1 MSPGPSVTRLR
12 RAYFVFQASANTTC
26 FVAVFFVYYGERV
39 GLSVPVI
46 LWLQSYFTTVRAVL
60 DVPLGAVADRHSR
73 RACLVAGNLALALGS
88 IGLVLWPTA
97 GMAGLAETVFAVA
110 SALRSGADAPFRYAA
125 LSAAG
130 AKHEYPRTESR
141 GQAVAAIASG
151 ASAMAGSL
159 LATLD
164 LRLPYVA
171 TIVAA
176 LGGCIVATTFPEV
189 RRSRHDRNTGALMRD
204 ALRMAGTRPEV
215 QWTIG
220 LAALAVAASHVYFF
234 LQQPYLQGLGVP
246 VAWFGL
252 IVAAS
257 KIVTAVVANAA
268 HRLDAHVG
276 RRGVAGTMI
285 AVPAVGLGAMA
296 VTATPVGAAW
306 LLSRGLLDGLWQPL
320 ANVYLNR
327 LVPSDVRA
335 TLLSLQ
341 SFVARLTLAA
351 ALALLGIA
359 TAHLGLPGAL
369 LAAAMVTAAVGSM
382 LLALAPRGLP
392 HAEPVIPEMG

>member
-1 MSPGPSVTRLR
+1 MSPGPSATRLR

-73 RACLVAGNLALALGS
+73 RACLVAGTLALALGS
-88 IGLVLWPTA
+88 LGLVLWPTA
-97 GMAGLAETVFAVA
+97 AMAVLAETVFAVA
-110 SALRSGADAPFRYAA
+110 SALRSGADAAFLYDA

-130 AKHEYPRTESR
+130 ATHEYPRAESR
-141 GQAVAAIASG
+141 GQAVAAIAAG

-171 TIVAA
+171 TVVAA
-176 LGGCIVATTFPEV
+176 LGGCIVAMTFPEA
-189 RRSRHDRNTGALMRD
+189 RRSRGDGNARALMGE
-204 ALRMAGTRPEV
+204 ALRIAGTTSEV

-220 LAALAVAASHVYFF
+220 LAALAVASSHVYFF

-252 IVAAS
+252 IVAAT
-257 KIVTAVVANAA
+257 KIVTALVANAA
-268 HRLDAHVG
+268 HRLDAQVG
-276 RRGVAGTMI
+276 
-285 AVPAVGLGAMA
+285 
-296 VTATPVGAAW
+296 
-306 LLSRGLLDGLWQPL
+306 
-320 ANVYLNR
+320 
-327 LVPSDVRA
+327 
-335 TLLSLQ
+335 
-341 SFVARLTLAA
+341 
-351 ALALLGIA
+351 
-359 TAHLGLPGAL
+359 
-369 LAAAMVTAAVGSM
+369 
-382 LLALAPRGLP
+382 
-392 HAEPVIPEMG
+392 